1 MNLLQIAWKN
11 IRQNQATSILGVLLT
26 AFGTGI
32 LCVLLLTSH
41 QLEEQLDNNSR
52 GIDLVVGAKGS
63 PIQLILSSV
72 YHMDN
77 PTGNI
82 SLAEANKLTA
92 NPMVKLAVPLSLGD
106 NYRGH
111 RIVGTD
117 SSFLQLYGL
126 ELAEGRLWQGDFE
139 AVVGAEV
146 VRRHGLRIGDKIYGA
161 HGLSSGGHTHDE
173 HPYTVTGILGTKHP
187 IADRLILTNLA
198 SVWRMHGDHADTDA
212 EAHDHGHHHD
222 ADHQHDV
229 VGVEEHE
236 HHHGETH
243 EHTTT
248 DHPTPTTDHP
258 TPTTDHRSPNT
269 DHPTPT
275 TDHQLVKS
283 IMGDIGSG
291 EREITSLLIQYRN
304 PAAIGMFP
312 RLVNQNTALQAAS
325 PAIESARLFSLLGI
339 GIDSLQ
345 VLAYVIM
352 LMAALSIF
360 ISLYNALKNRK
371 YDLAIMRTLGASQ
384 GKLFGIVIAEG
395 ILLTFVGAVFGI
407 IIGHI
412 ALYAISSS
420 TTGNATLLNAMTL
433 LPQEAWLV
441 AIGVGIGFVAAAL
454 PAIKAY
460 RTPISQTLSGN

>member
-1 MNLLQIAWKN
+1 MNVPQIAWKN
-11 IRQNQATSILGVLLT
+11 IRQNPATSILGILLT

-41 QLEEQLDNNSR
+41 QIEEQLDNNSR

-63 PIQLILSSV
+63 PIQLILSSI

-82 SLAEANKLTA
+82 TLAEAQKLAA
-92 NPMVKLAVPLSLGD
+92 NPMVRLAVPLSLGD

-117 SSFLQLYGL
+117 STFMQLYGL
-126 ELAEGRLWQGDFE
+126 ELAEGRIWQADFE
-139 AVVGAEV
+139 AVIGAEV
-146 VRRHGLRIGDKIYGA
+146 AQKHQLNIGDKIYGA
-161 HGLSSGGHTHDE
+161 HGLSSEGHAHDE
-173 HPYTVTGILGTKHP
+173 HAYTITGIFKPAHH
-187 IADRLILTNLA
+187 IADRLVLTNLA
-198 SVWRMHGDHADTDA
+198 SVWRMHGDDGDEEHEHGD
-212 EAHDHGHHHD
+212 EEHDHE

-236 HHHGETH
+236 HHHGEQH
-243 EHTTT
+243 DDDDET
-248 DHPTPTTDHP
+248 DHPSPTTDHHEEP
-258 TPTTDHRSPNT
+258 T
-269 DHPTPT
+269 
-275 TDHQLVKS
+275 LVKS
-283 IMGDIGSG
+283 IMGDLSSG
-291 EREITSLLIQYRN
+291 EREITSMLIQYRN

-352 LMAALSIF
+352 LMAALSVF
-360 ISLYNALKNRK
+360 ISLYNALKSRK

-395 ILLTFVGAVFGI
+395 ILLTFVGAIAGI

-412 ALYAISSS
+412 ALYLIGAS
-420 TTGNATLLNAMTL
+420 TGGTATLLQAFLL
-433 LPQEAWLV
+433 LPQEGWLV
-441 AIGVGIGFVAAAL
+441 LIGVSIGFVAAVI

-460 RTPISQTLSGN
+460 KTSISQTLSGN

>member
-1 MNLLQIAWKN
+1 MNMLQIAWKN
-11 IRQNQATSILGVLLT
+11 IRQNPATSILGILLT

-32 LCVLLLTSH
+32 LCVLMLTSH
-41 QLEEQLDNNSR
+41 QIEEQLDNNSR

-82 SLAEANKLTA
+82 SLAEADKLAA
-92 NPMVKLAVPLSLGD
+92 NPLVRLAVPLSLGD

-126 ELAEGRLWQGDFE
+126 ELTEGQLWQDDFE

-146 VRRHGLRIGDKIYGA
+146 ARRHGLRIGDKIYGA
-161 HGLSSGGHTHDE
+161 HGLSEDGHTHDE
-173 HPYTVTGILGTKHP
+173 HPYIITGILDAKHP

-198 SVWRMHGDHADTDA
+198 SVWRMHGDHRDED
-212 EAHDHGHHHD
+212 
-222 ADHQHDV
+222 DV
-229 VGVEEHE
+229 AGVGEHE
-236 HHHGETH
+236 HHHGEH
-243 EHTTT
+243 HDHDGHPAHGHT
-248 DHPTPTTDHP
+248 DGEPV
-258 TPTTDHRSPNT
+258 
-269 DHPTPT
+269 
-275 TDHQLVKS
+275 LVKS

-304 PAAIGMFP
+304 PAAIGMLP

-352 LMAALSIF
+352 LMAALSVF

-371 YDLAIMRTLGASQ
+371 YDVAIMRTLGASQ

-407 IIGHI
+407 VIGHI
-412 ALYAISSS
+412 ALYLISSS
-420 TTGNATLLNAMTL
+420 TTGNTTLLDAMTL
-433 LPQEAWLV
+433 LPQEIWLV
-441 AIGVGIGFVAAAL
+441 AIGVGIGFVAAAI
-454 PAIKAY
+454 PAVKAY

>member
-1 MNLLQIAWKN
+1 MNSIQIAWKN
-11 IRQNQATSILGVLLT
+11 IRQNAATSLLGILLT

-41 QLEEQLDNNSR
+41 QIEEQLGNNSR

-63 PIQLILSSV
+63 PIQLILSSI

-82 SLAEANKLTA
+82 SLAEAQQLAA

-117 SSFLQLYGL
+117 STFLQLYGL
-126 ELAEGRLWQGDFE
+126 ELAEGRIWEGDFQ
-139 AVVGAEV
+139 AVIGADV
-146 VRRHGLRIGDKIYGA
+146 ARKNRLKIGDKIYGA
-161 HGLSSGGHTHDE
+161 HGLSSEGHTHDE
-173 HPYTVTGILGTKHP
+173 HAYTVTGIFKPAHH
-187 IADRLILTNLA
+187 IADRLVLTNLA
-198 SVWRMHGDHADTDA
+198 SVWRMHG
-212 EAHDHGHHHD
+212 AHDDEEQHEDEGHMHSHD
-222 ADHQHDV
+222 LA
-229 VGVEEHE
+229 GVEEHE
-236 HHHGETH
+236 HHHGEDHDH
-243 EHTTT
+243 EEE
-248 DHPTPTTDHP
+248 PEEP
-258 TPTTDHRSPNT
+258 
-269 DHPTPT
+269 
-275 TDHQLVKS
+275 QLVKS

-291 EREITSLLIQYRN
+291 EREITSMLIQYRN

-312 RLVNQNTALQAAS
+312 RLVNQNTAMQAAS

-352 LMAALSIF
+352 LMAALSVF

-395 ILLTFVGAVFGI
+395 ILLTFVGAIVGI
-407 IIGHI
+407 LIGHVAVYLI
-412 ALYAISSS
+412 GIS
-420 TTGNATLLNAMTL
+420 TGGTATLLEALDL
-433 LPQEAWLV
+433 LPQEAWLL
-441 AIGVGIGFVAAAL
+441 AIGVAIGFVAAVI
-454 PAIKAY
+454 PAVKAY
-460 RTPISQTLSGN
+460 KTSISQTLSGN